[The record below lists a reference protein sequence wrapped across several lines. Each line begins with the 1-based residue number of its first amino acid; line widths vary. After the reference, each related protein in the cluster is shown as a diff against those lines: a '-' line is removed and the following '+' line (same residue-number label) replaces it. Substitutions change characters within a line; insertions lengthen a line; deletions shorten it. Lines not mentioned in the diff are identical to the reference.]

1 MQDKNATYQFVGKLN
16 GMVAALMLLLAMAF
30 LSSCRNNNDF
40 FTAKN
45 SLKYSADTVWFDT
58 VFTRVPGSTYPISVT
73 QIFSIK
79 NPEKL
84 AVSANFQLGGGANS
98 AYRMSIDGISG
109 TQIND
114 IEIGAS
120 DSVFVFVQCKL
131 EANNNTQPLLVM
143 DSIISS
149 VGGHR
154 SNVKLAAYGWDAHYY
169 RDTILDQN
177 TIWEDDG
184 KPFVIVGYLGVSEGK
199 TLNINRGVKVYSSY
213 PYLDK
218 NGNLMSTIYVF
229 GTLKING
236 SEQNR
241 VKMLGNNLYSEFNTK
256 PNQWG
261 GIHILVGSVN
271 NSIHYAD
278 ITNATIGVRVDS
290 LPVNGSTGLKISN
303 TRIQY
308 SGQASLAGIT
318 ADIQATNCLFADA
331 GSYSF
336 LGLLGGNY
344 AFNHCT
350 FSEYSGFSSRTD
362 GHFAATNTLRDGNGK
377 LLNHAPL
384 NLSVYNC
391 IVDGPQKEELQ
402 FDQTTL
408 NVFNIRLENNLLKSL
423 NPKSIITYPNFFNKT
438 AGFVDVQRGNYQTDS
453 TAFGYKKAGTFGSPV
468 TIDLLGK
475 SRKSQPDLGCYE
487 KLP

>member
-1 MQDKNATYQFVGKLN
+1 MRTFKAVLHKNLIKPHLLGP
-16 GMVAALMLLLAMAF
+16 ALIVLLMTAF

-45 SLKYSADTVWFDT
+45 SLQYSEDTVWFDT

-84 AVSANFQLGGGANS
+84 PVSANFQLGGGANS
-98 AYRMSIDGISG
+98 PYRMSVDGISG
-109 TQIND
+109 VQINNV
-114 IEIGAS
+114 EIGGR

-131 EANNNTQPLLVM
+131 EANNNIQPLLVM

-149 VGGHR
+149 VGGHL
-154 SNVKLAAYGWDAHYY
+154 SNIKLAAYGWDAHYY
-169 RDTILDQN
+169 RDTIFGTDITFSDNQKPTVILGYMGVDQGATL
-177 TIWEDDG
+177 TI
-184 KPFVIVGYLGVSEGK
+184 KPGVQVFASAQTK
-199 TLNINRGVKVYSSY
+199 
-213 PYLDK
+213 
-218 NGNLMSTIYVF
+218 IYVA
-229 GTLKING
+229 GTLDIQG
-236 SEQNR
+236 SATQR
-241 VKMLGNNLYSEFNTK
+241 VSIRGDKPVWDPQFL

-261 GIHILVGSVN
+261 GIHFLVGSIN
-271 NSIHYAD
+271 NKIQFAD
-278 ITNATIGVRVDS
+278 ITNATIGIRVDS
-290 LPVNGSTGLKISN
+290 LPINGSTGLKISN
-303 TRIQY
+303 SRIQY
-308 SGQASLAGIT
+308 SGQACLAGIT

-377 LLNHAPL
+377 LINHAPL
-384 NLSVYNC
+384 NLSVFNS
-391 IVDGPQKEELQ
+391 IVYGPLKEELQ

-408 NVFNIRLENNLLKSL
+408 NVFNINLENNLLKSL
-423 NPKSIITYPNFFNKT
+423 NPKSVITKPNFFNKT
-438 AGFVDVQRGNYQTDS
+438 AGFVDIQRGNYQTDS
-453 TAFGYKKAGTFGSPV
+453 TAFGYKKAGIFGSPV
-468 TIDLLGK
+468 TNDLLGK
-475 SRKSQPDLGCYE
+475 TRKSQPDLGCYE

>member
-1 MQDKNATYQFVGKLN
+1 MPKHAKNISNPITGKLN
-16 GMVAALMLLLAMAF
+16 GLVVALMLILAMSV
-30 LSSCRNNNDF
+30 LSNCRNNNDF
-40 FTAKN
+40 FTSKN
-45 SLKYSADTVWFDT
+45 SLQYSEDTIWFDT

-84 AVSANFQLGGGANS
+84 AVNANFQLGGGSNS
-98 AYRMSIDGISG
+98 PYRMSIDGISG
-109 TQIND
+109 TQINN
-114 IEIGAS
+114 IEIGAK

-131 EANNNTQPLLVM
+131 EANNNVQPLLVM
-143 DSIISS
+143 DSIISN
-149 VGGHR
+149 VGGHV

-169 RDTILDQN
+169 RDTIFSNDITISDNQKPTVILGYMGVDQGATLTIKSGVQLFASAQTKIYIAGSLDIQG
-177 TIWEDDG
+177 TPTQRVSIRGD
-184 KPFVIVGYLGVSEGK
+184 KPVWDPQFL
-199 TLNINRGVKVYSSY
+199 
-213 PYLDK
+213 
-218 NGNLMSTIYVF
+218 
-229 GTLKING
+229 
-236 SEQNR
+236 
-241 VKMLGNNLYSEFNTK
+241 

-261 GIHILVGSVN
+261 GIHILVGSIN
-271 NSIHYAD
+271 NSIRYAD

-290 LPVNGSTGLKISN
+290 LPVNGNTGLKISN

-318 ADIQATNCLFADA
+318 ADIQATNCLFADV

-344 AFNHCT
+344 TFNHCT
-350 FSEYSGFSSRTD
+350 FADYSGFSSRTD

-384 NLSVYNC
+384 NLSVNNC
-391 IVDGPQKEELQ
+391 IVDGPLKEEIQ
-402 FDQTTL
+402 FDQTNL
-408 NVFNIRLENNLLKSL
+408 NVFNTQIENNLLKSL
-423 NPKSIITYPNFFNKT
+423 NPKAIINKPNFFNKT
-438 AGFVDVQRGNYQTDS
+438 PGFVDVQRGNYQTDS

-475 SRKSQPDLGCYE
+475 TRKSQPDLGCYE

>member
-1 MQDKNATYQFVGKLN
+1 MNARSATYPYMRKLN
-16 GMVAALMLLLAMAF
+16 GLIASLILLF
-30 LSSCRNNNDF
+30 SITILSNCRNNNDF
-40 FTAKN
+40 FTSKN
-45 SLKYSADTVWFDT
+45 SLQYSTDTVWFDT

-84 AVSANFQLGGGANS
+84 AVSANFRLGGGANS

-114 IEIGAS
+114 IEIGAK

-149 VGGHR
+149 VGGHLG
-154 SNVKLAAYGWDAHYY
+154 NVKLAAYGWDAHYF
-169 RDTILDQN
+169 RDTIFGSNMTFADDKKPTVILGYMGVDQGATL
-177 TIWEDDG
+177 TI
-184 KPFVIVGYLGVSEGK
+184 KPGVQLFASAQTKIYIAG
-199 TLNINRGVKVYSSY
+199 TLNIQGTASQRVTIRG
-213 PYLDK
+213 DK
-218 NGNLMSTIYVF
+218 PIWDPQFL
-229 GTLKING
+229 
-236 SEQNR
+236 
-241 VKMLGNNLYSEFNTK
+241 

-261 GIHILVGSVN
+261 GIHFLVGSVN
-271 NSIHYAD
+271 NIIQYAD

-290 LPVNGSTGLKISN
+290 LPVNGTTGLKISN

-344 AFNHCT
+344 VFNHCT

-391 IVDGPQKEELQ
+391 IVDGPLKEELQ
-402 FDQTTL
+402 FDQTNL
-408 NVFNIRLENNLLKSL
+408 NIFNISIENNLLKSQ
-423 NPKSIITYPNFFNKT
+423 NPKSVVTKPNFFNKT
-438 AGFVDVQRGNYQTDS
+438 PGFVDVKRGNYQTDS
-453 TAFGYKKAGTFGSPV
+453 TAYGYKKAGTFGSPV

-475 SRKSQPDLGCYE
+475 TRKSQPDLGCYE

>member
-1 MQDKNATYQFVGKLN
+1 
-16 GMVAALMLLLAMAF
+16 
-30 LSSCRNNNDF
+30 
-40 FTAKN
+40 
-45 SLKYSADTVWFDT
+45 
-58 VFTRVPGSTYPISVT
+58 
-73 QIFSIK
+73 
-79 NPEKL
+79 
-84 AVSANFQLGGGANS
+84 
-98 AYRMSIDGISG
+98 
-109 TQIND
+109 
-114 IEIGAS
+114 
-120 DSVFVFVQCKL
+120 
-131 EANNNTQPLLVM
+131 
-143 DSIISS
+143 
-149 VGGHR
+149 
-154 SNVKLAAYGWDAHYY
+154 
-169 RDTILDQN
+169 
-177 TIWEDDG
+177 
-184 KPFVIVGYLGVSEGK
+184 
-199 TLNINRGVKVYSSY
+199 
-213 PYLDK
+213 
-218 NGNLMSTIYVF
+218 
-229 GTLKING
+229 
-236 SEQNR
+236 
-241 VKMLGNNLYSEFNTK
+241 
-256 PNQWG
+256 
-261 GIHILVGSVN
+261 LVGSIN
-271 NSIHYAD
+271 NSIQYAD

-350 FSEYSGFSSRTD
+350 FTEYSGFSTRTD

-384 NLSVYNC
+384 NLSVFNC

-408 NVFNIRLENNLLKSL
+408 NVFNIRLENNILKSL

-438 AGFVDVQRGNYQTDS
+438 TGFVDVQRGNYQTDS

-475 SRKSQPDLGCYE
+475 TRKSQSDLGCYE

>member
-1 MQDKNATYQFVGKLN
+1 
-16 GMVAALMLLLAMAF
+16 
-30 LSSCRNNNDF
+30 
-40 FTAKN
+40 
-45 SLKYSADTVWFDT
+45 
-58 VFTRVPGSTYPISVT
+58 
-73 QIFSIK
+73 
-79 NPEKL
+79 
-84 AVSANFQLGGGANS
+84 
-98 AYRMSIDGISG
+98 
-109 TQIND
+109 
-114 IEIGAS
+114 
-120 DSVFVFVQCKL
+120 
-131 EANNNTQPLLVM
+131 M

-154 SNVKLAAYGWDAHYY
+154 SNVKLAAYGWDAHYF
-169 RDTILDQN
+169 RDTIFESNITLSDNQKPTVILGYMGVDQGATL
-177 TIWEDDG
+177 TI
-184 KPFVIVGYLGVSEGK
+184 KPGVQLFASAQTK
-199 TLNINRGVKVYSSY
+199 
-213 PYLDK
+213 
-218 NGNLMSTIYVF
+218 IYIA
-229 GTLKING
+229 GTLDIQG
-236 SEQNR
+236 TAAQR
-241 VKMLGNNLYSEFNTK
+241 VSIRGDKPVWDPQFL

-271 NSIHYAD
+271 NSIQFAD

-336 LGLLGGNY
+336 LALLGGNY

-350 FSEYSGFSSRTD
+350 FSEYSGFSTRTD

-384 NLSVYNC
+384 NLSVFNC

-408 NVFNIRLENNLLKSL
+408 NVFNIRLENNMLKSL

-438 AGFVDVQRGNYQTDS
+438 TGFIDVQRGNYQTDS
-453 TAFGYKKAGTFGSPV
+453 TAFGYKKAGTFGTPV

-475 SRKSQPDLGCYE
+475 TRKSQPDLGCYE

>member
-1 MQDKNATYQFVGKLN
+1 MQNKNATYQIMGKLS
-16 GMVAALMLLLAMAF
+16 GMVAALMLVLAMAF

-40 FTAKN
+40 FTSKN

-84 AVSANFQLGGGANS
+84 PVNANFQLGGGANS

-154 SNVKLAAYGWDAHYY
+154 SNVKLAAYGWDAHYF
-169 RDTILDQN
+169 RDTIFESNITLSDNQKPTVILGYMGVDQGATL
-177 TIWEDDG
+177 TI
-184 KPFVIVGYLGVSEGK
+184 KPGVQLFASAQTK
-199 TLNINRGVKVYSSY
+199 
-213 PYLDK
+213 
-218 NGNLMSTIYVF
+218 IYIA
-229 GTLKING
+229 GTLDIQG
-236 SEQNR
+236 TAAQR
-241 VKMLGNNLYSEFNTK
+241 VSIRGDKPVWDPQFL

-271 NSIHYAD
+271 NSIQFAD

-336 LGLLGGNY
+336 LALLGGNY

-391 IVDGPQKEELQ
+391 IVDGPLKEELQ

-408 NVFNIRLENNLLKSL
+408 NVFNIRLENNMLKSL

-438 AGFVDVQRGNYQTDS
+438 TGFVDVQRGNYQIDS
-453 TAFGYKKAGTFGSPV
+453 TAFGYKKAGTFGTPV

-475 SRKSQPDLGCYE
+475 TRKSQPDLGCYE